1 MLEPEDETAYHY
13 ALLASREKQEAVVKK
28 LKESRMKKKEEL
40 GATKKIAKIPAKQK
54 QSRTSSNTLL
64 SLKQHTV
71 CCTHQHRQSI

>member
-40 GATKKIAKIPAKQK
+40 GATKKDSQDNQ
-54 QSRTSSNTLL
+54 QSRSSRGQVQIHY
-64 SLKQHTV
+64 SP
-71 CCTHQHRQSI
+71 

>member
-40 GATKKIAKIPAKQK
+40 GATKKIAKI
-54 QSRTSSNTLL
+54 TSKAEAVEDKFIDITLPKAAYGVL
-64 SLKQHTV
+64 YAST
-71 CCTHQHRQSI
+71 